1 MHFVHSNYRMDKTRL
16 LKSLEDESNEHLLNV
31 TSKQLMET
39 IFNMLKEL
47 DLEKDELVHMMKLL
61 KGYRYID
68 DMSELK
74 YGAYI
79 RWIPIENPR
88 EIEMKRGA
96 VFCDVKITDNGVY
109 LICKNNYSKK
119 HFQIKLD
126 ECLVFQKL
134 TEQER
139 VLVSVMDHLAST

>member
-1 MHFVHSNYRMDKTRL
+1 MDKTTL

-31 TSKQLMET
+31 TSKELMET
-39 IFNMLKEL
+39 IFHVLKEL
-47 DLEKDELVHMMKLL
+47 SLDKEERMCMMKML

-88 EIEMKRGA
+88 EIEMKKGA
-96 VFCDVKITDNGVY
+96 IFCDVKIMDNGVY
-109 LICKNNYSKK
+109 LVCKNYRSTK

-139 VLVSVMDHLAST
+139 VLISVMDHLSS

>member
-1 MHFVHSNYRMDKTRL
+1 MDKTTL
-16 LKSLEDESNEHLLNV
+16 LKSLEDKSNEHLLNV
-31 TSKQLMET
+31 TSKELMEM
-39 IFNMLKEL
+39 IFRVLKEL
-47 DLEKDELVHMMKLL
+47 SLDKEERMRMMKML

-96 VFCDVKITDNGVY
+96 IFCDVKIMDNGVY
-109 LICKNNYSKK
+109 LVCKNYRSTK

-139 VLVSVMDHLAST
+139 VLISVMDHLSS

>member
-1 MHFVHSNYRMDKTRL
+1 MDKTTL

-31 TSKQLMET
+31 TSKELMEM
-39 IFNMLKEL
+39 IFRVLKEL
-47 DLEKDELVHMMKLL
+47 SLDKEERMRMMKML

-96 VFCDVKITDNGVY
+96 IFCDVKIMDNGVY
-109 LICKNNYSKK
+109 LVCKNYRSTK

-126 ECLVFQKL
+126 GCLVFQKL

-139 VLVSVMDHLAST
+139 VLISVMDHLAS

>member
-1 MHFVHSNYRMDKTRL
+1 MDKTTL

-31 TSKQLMET
+31 TSKELMET
-39 IFNMLKEL
+39 IFHVLKEL
-47 DLEKDELVHMMKLL
+47 SLDKDERMRMMKML

-96 VFCDVKITDNGVY
+96 IFCDVKIMDNGVY
-109 LICKNNYSKK
+109 LVCKNYRSTKY
-119 HFQIKLD
+119 FQIKLD

-139 VLVSVMDHLAST
+139 VLISVMDHLSS

>member
-1 MHFVHSNYRMDKTRL
+1 MNIKYKMDKTKL

-31 TSKQLMET
+31 TSKELMET
-39 IFNMLKEL
+39 IFHVLKEL
-47 DLEKDELVHMMKLL
+47 SLDKEERLSMMKML

-79 RWIPIENPR
+79 RWIPIDNPR
-88 EIEMKRGA
+88 EIEMKKGA
-96 VFCDVKITDNGVY
+96 IFCDVKIMDNGVY
-109 LICKNNYSKK
+109 LVCKNYRSKK

-126 ECLVFQKL
+126 GCLVFQKL
-134 TEQER
+134 TEQEN
-139 VLVSVMDHLAST
+139 VLISVMDHLSTK

>member
-1 MHFVHSNYRMDKTRL
+1 
-16 LKSLEDESNEHLLNV
+16 
-31 TSKQLMET
+31 MET
-39 IFNMLKEL
+39 IFHVLKEL
-47 DLEKDELVHMMKLL
+47 SLDKEERMRMMKML

-96 VFCDVKITDNGVY
+96 IFCDVKIMDNGVY
-109 LICKNNYSKK
+109 LVCKNYRSTK

-139 VLVSVMDHLAST
+139 VLISVMDHLSS

>member
-1 MHFVHSNYRMDKTRL
+1 MDKTTL

-31 TSKQLMET
+31 TSKELMET
-39 IFNMLKEL
+39 IFHVLKEL
-47 DLEKDELVHMMKLL
+47 SLDKEERMRMMKML

-96 VFCDVKITDNGVY
+96 IFCDVKIMDNGVY
-109 LICKNNYSKK
+109 LVCKNWRSFNGVK

-139 VLVSVMDHLAST
+139 VLISVMDHLASK

>member
-1 MHFVHSNYRMDKTRL
+1 MDKTTL

-31 TSKQLMET
+31 TSKELIEM
-39 IFNMLKEL
+39 IFRVLKEL
-47 DLEKDELVHMMKLL
+47 SLDKEERMRMMKML

-96 VFCDVKITDNGVY
+96 IFCDVKIMDNGVY
-109 LICKNNYSKK
+109 LVCKNYRSTK

-139 VLVSVMDHLAST
+139 VLISVMDHLSSK

>member
-1 MHFVHSNYRMDKTRL
+1 MDKTTL

-31 TSKQLMET
+31 TSKELMET
-39 IFNMLKEL
+39 IFHVLKEL
-47 DLEKDELVHMMKLL
+47 RLDKDERMRMMKML

-96 VFCDVKITDNGVY
+96 IFCDVKIMDNGVY
-109 LICKNNYSKK
+109 LVCKNWRSFNGVK

-126 ECLVFQKL
+126 GCLVFQKL

-139 VLVSVMDHLAST
+139 VLISVMDHLASK

>member
-1 MHFVHSNYRMDKTRL
+1 MDKTTL

-31 TSKQLMET
+31 TSKELMET
-39 IFNMLKEL
+39 IFHVLKEL
-47 DLEKDELVHMMKLL
+47 SLDKEERMRMMQML

-96 VFCDVKITDNGVY
+96 IFCDVKIMDNGVY
-109 LICKNNYSKK
+109 LVCKNYRSTK

-139 VLVSVMDHLAST
+139 VLISVMDHLSS